1 VLAFELS
8 VGKIIRNG
16 SASLGVTAQFTG
28 DIDLV
33 LLSSDFILR
42 VLPETRQYTLDSESR
57 IQGVLSDTRQ
67 YRVGSESRNHRVL
80 PETRTISSEDFLIG

>member
-1 VLAFELS
+1 
-8 VGKIIRNG
+8 
-16 SASLGVTAQFTG
+16 
-28 DIDLV
+28 V
-33 LLSSDFILR
+33 LLSSDFIFR